1 MSLSIFW
8 PDDVR
13 HSGTVLGWS
22 SPAVWCIAGVLSKE
36 ENTPKLD
43 DILLTLRPDPPRVLG
58 SCSFAKGSWV
68 PELQLDSSKPYNII
82 LYRRHKPVTLRYH
95 CLTPPGAL
103 PPSHSAP
110 GPAQIRKA
118 SAGIDEL
125 IIEKFNR
132 AWTVDDAVQRALMP
146 RRTRGTREP
155 LIWAL
160 ASTIARSLA
169 PYILLA
175 SQIARWIC
183 SAPLLLW
190 KASDILLIA
199 QQIDV
204 RSEQAQFFVREA
216 GSLAGEG
223 GVAVPVLAGRYT
235 NFFNIVWLIVND
247 ITVGIAVGSFL
258 CENHAILAKML
269 DRVVQDF
276 LVTRLIWVLHWLDSW
291 PAGLK
296 LNTELSRFY
305 AHSFSEIISAWGGL
319 LGRASAFLPV
329 IIYATGVA
337 SFLGVS
343 FSISIVSDVLALA
356 TVHTYVCYTV
366 SNAIY
371 SRMLK
376 TAGSLW
382 NLFRGKRFNVLRN
395 RTDSWE
401 YDIDQLL
408 FGTVLFTLL
417 AFLFPTVLAY
427 HAVFAAV
434 RLGIISLYAGL
445 ETLLAF
451 INHFPLFAL
460 MLRIKDP
467 WRLPGKVLLGFHVV
481 NHLLLLRPNPDFA
494 MLQNLP
500 VPLSSIFFQYVGLSK
515 RLAAHYN
522 PVRLLRHVLTGRFL
536 DAIPRYSIRYDKIN
550 EPRATEE

>member
-1 MSLSIFW
+1 
-8 PDDVR
+8 
-13 HSGTVLGWS
+13 
-22 SPAVWCIAGVLSKE
+22 
-36 ENTPKLD
+36 
-43 DILLTLRPDPPRVLG
+43 
-58 SCSFAKGSWV
+58 
-68 PELQLDSSKPYNII
+68 
-82 LYRRHKPVTLRYH
+82 
-95 CLTPPGAL
+95 
-103 PPSHSAP
+103 
-110 GPAQIRKA
+110 
-118 SAGIDEL
+118 
-125 IIEKFNR
+125 
-132 AWTVDDAVQRALMP
+132 MP

-155 LIWAL
+155 LVWAL

-183 SAPLLLW
+183 GAPLLLW
-190 KASDILLIA
+190 KASDILLIGKDTSSILTTTRLSVLNGFAA

-343 FSISIVSDVLALA
+343 FSISIVSDLLALA

-467 WRLPGKVLLGFHVV
+467 WRLPGGIY
-481 NHLLLLRPNPDFA
+481 FA
-494 MLQNLP
+494 TKPGTYQLIVQNQP

-536 DAIPRYSIRYDKIN
+536 DAIPRYSIRYDKIKG
-550 EPRATEE
+550 PRATEE